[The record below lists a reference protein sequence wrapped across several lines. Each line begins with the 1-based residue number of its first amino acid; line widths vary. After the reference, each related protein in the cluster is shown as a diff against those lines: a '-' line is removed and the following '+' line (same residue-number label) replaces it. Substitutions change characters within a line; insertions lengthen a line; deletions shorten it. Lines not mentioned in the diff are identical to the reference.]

1 MPDPRWEN
9 LKEIFHAALDLPV
22 QERAAYVEKASN
34 GDPVLRQAV
43 ESLLKSHEET
53 NNFIDSPAY
62 QAAADMLVDD
72 NDLKANQV
80 VGRYRIVSLLGQ
92 GGMGKVYLAEDT
104 KLHRKVALKILP
116 LDLAADKDRIRRFEH
131 EAFAAAALNHP
142 NIAHIYEVGE
152 QGNTRFIAMEFVDG
166 VSLRET
172 MYRGNAELGKLLR
185 FLQHVAEGL
194 AKAHDAG
201 IVHRDL
207 KPDNIVITSDG
218 HAKLLDF
225 GLAKLLD
232 QARLSASI
240 TDQNSG
246 IGSQHSQPGTVL
258 GTVGYMSPEQ
268 AQGRV
273 KEIDHRSD
281 IFSFGCIL
289 FEAAARHKP
298 FEGRDNLDSLHNIV
312 HAPTPLIKDFNPSS
326 PDELQ
331 RIVRRCLAKDPG
343 RRYQSIKEVAIEI
356 DELREELKRSI
367 ESRDSTPEA
376 ISSTSTTSDA
386 TSQQLTASQESRVS
400 TQVSATPTSSSEVL
414 LSEIKRHK
422 TGAVLSA
429 SFTLLLI
436 VAAGYGAYKLLGGRS
451 SDNVDPSRMKIS
463 RLTTGGRVGNAVING
478 ATSISPD
485 GKYVVFTTAESGKQ
499 ALWIRQVSTSSLVQ
513 IASPIAAT
521 YFGTTFSPDGEL
533 VYFTRIDEQDPLGA
547 LYVVPALG
555 GTPRKIL
562 VDITSTIT
570 FSPDGK
576 RMAFTRYAEP
586 GESFVMAANV
596 DGTDAQKLA
605 TRKQPQFFSAYG
617 ISWSPDGEMI
627 ACGVLMNSIN
637 SPAQL
642 IGVSTRGADERI
654 LTSQSF
660 RDIFHVSW
668 LKDGSG
674 LVLTAAPE
682 GSSRGVQ
689 VFLVSYP
696 SGKATRITNDLN
708 SYGDSSLGLT
718 ADGRT
723 MVTTQKESS
732 RQIFVVN
739 DSKDSSQAVPVSL
752 GKYDGEAGVSWTP
765 DGKIVYVT
773 QSGESID
780 VWSMNSDGN
789 DQRQLTFDGEP
800 KSNPVVSPD
809 GRYIVF
815 AGTRSTVQN
824 LWRMDIDGSNPKQ
837 LLPTNTPAFFPVIS
851 PDSGSVIFNSAHSGN
866 LVLWK
871 VGIDGANTPT
881 QLTETISIF
890 PAVSPD
896 GRWVASFSEGSD
908 AGGKPKIIIVPFT
921 GGPAIKWFDVSPG
934 FVPDNHPVLRWAP
947 DGSALTYVD
956 ESNGADNIWSQ
967 PVNGGLRK
975 PLTNF
980 KSDNISSFAW
990 SRDGKRLAIARGPVT
1005 TDVVLLRDFR

>member
-1 MPDPRWEN
+1 MAIQCCVKQWN
-9 LKEIFHAALDLPV
+9 LF
-22 QERAAYVEKASN
+22 
-34 GDPVLRQAV
+34 
-43 ESLLKSHEET
+43 LKSHEET

-562 VDITSTIT
+562 VDITSAIT

>member
-1 MPDPRWEN
+1 MPDSHWES
-9 LKEIFHAALDLPV
+9 LKEIFHAALALPV
-22 QERAAYVEKASN
+22 QQRGAYLDKASN
-34 GDPVLRQAV
+34 GDPDLRHAV

-62 QAAADMLVDD
+62 QAVADMLVDD
-72 NDLKANQV
+72 NDLKANQI
-80 VGRYRIVSLLGQ
+80 VGHYRIVSLLGQ

-131 EAFAAAALNHP
+131 EAYAAAALNHP

-172 MYRGNAELGKLLR
+172 IYRGDTGLGKLLR

-207 KPDNIVITSDG
+207 KPDNIMITNDG

-232 QARLSASI
+232 QARLFSSI
-240 TDQNSG
+240 TNQHSG
-246 IGSQHSQPGTVL
+246 IASQHSQPGTVL
-258 GTVGYMSPEQ
+258 GTLGYMSPEQ
-268 AQGRV
+268 AQGRI

-289 FEAAARHKP
+289 FEVAARHKP
-298 FEGRDNLDSLHNIV
+298 FEGSDNLDSLHNIV
-312 HAPTPLIKDFNPSS
+312 HAPTPQIKDFNPSS

-331 RIVRRCLAKDPG
+331 RIVRRCLAKDPD

-356 DELREELKRSI
+356 DELREDLKRSTA
-367 ESRDSTPEA
+367 SRDSSPET

-386 TSQQLTASQESRVS
+386 AFQQLTVSQESPVS

-422 TGAVLSA
+422 KGAVLIA
-429 SFTLLLI
+429 SFTVLLI
-436 VAAGYGAYKLLGGRS
+436 VAAAYGAYKLLGGRT

-478 ATSISPD
+478 DTSISPD

-533 VYFTRIDEQDPLGA
+533 VYFTRVDEQDPSGA
-547 LYVVPALG
+547 LYEVPVLG

-562 VDITSTIT
+562 VDITSSIA

-605 TRKQPQFFSAYG
+605 TRKQPQFFSPYG
-617 ISWSPDGEMI
+617 LSWSPDGELI

-642 IGVSTRGADERI
+642 IGVSTRGANERI

-660 RDIFHVSW
+660 RDVFHVSW

-674 LVLTAAPE
+674 VVLTAAPE

-696 SGKATRITNDLN
+696 SGKSTRITNDLN

-732 RQIFVVN
+732 IQIFVVD
-739 DSKDSSQAVPVSL
+739 DSKESSQANPVSE

-765 DGKIVYVT
+765 DGKIIYVT

-780 VWSMNSDGN
+780 VWSMNPDGK

-800 KSNPVVSPD
+800 KSNPAVSPD
-809 GRYIVF
+809 GRYVVF

-866 LVLWK
+866 LVLWR
-871 VGIDGANTPT
+871 VGIDGGESK
-881 QLTETISIF
+881 QLTDTMSLF

-896 GRWVASFSEGSD
+896 GKWVAAFVEGTTY
-908 AGGKPKIIIVPFT
+908 GGRPKIIIVPFA
-921 GGPAIKWFDVSPG
+921 GGPVTKSFDVSPG
-934 FVPDNHPVLRWAP
+934 FVPDNHPVLRWTP
-947 DGSALTYVD
+947 DGNSLTYVD

-967 PVNGGLRK
+967 SVNGGPRK

-980 KSDNISSFAW
+980 KSDSISCFAW
-990 SRDGKRLAIARGPVT
+990 SLDGKRLAIARGPVT
-1005 TDVVLLRDFR
+1005 TDVVLLKDFR

>member
-1 MPDPRWEN
+1 MPDPQWEN
-9 LKEIFHAALDLPV
+9 LKEIFHAALEFPPS
-22 QERAAYVEKASN
+22 ERAAYLDEASN
-34 GDPVLRQAV
+34 GDLALRQAV

-53 NNFIDSPAY
+53 NNFIDAPAY
-62 QAAADMLVDD
+62 QAAADMLVDGKE
-72 NDLKANQV
+72 LKANQT
-80 VGRYRIVSLLGQ
+80 VGHYRIVSLLGQ

-116 LDLAADKDRIRRFEH
+116 VDLAADKDRIRRFEH

-172 MYRGNAELGKLLR
+172 IYRRKPELGKMLR

-207 KPDNIVITSDG
+207 KPDNIMITSDG

-232 QARLSASI
+232 QARLSSLSSN
-240 TDQNSG
+240 QNSG
-246 IGSQHSQPGTVL
+246 MASQHSQPGTVL

-273 KEIDHRSD
+273 NDIDHRSD

-289 FEAAARHKP
+289 FEVVTRHKP
-298 FEGRDNLDSLHNIV
+298 FEGKDNLDSLHNIV
-312 HAPTPLIKDFNPSS
+312 HAPTPLIKDFNPSL

-331 RIVRRCLAKDPG
+331 RIVRRCLAKDPD

-356 DELREELKRSI
+356 DELREDLKRSTGAD
-367 ESRDSTPEA
+367 DSNPQG
-376 ISSTSTTSDA
+376 ISSTSAASDA
-386 TSQQLTASQESRVS
+386 ASQQPTASQESPVS
-400 TQVSATPTSSSEVL
+400 TQVSATTTSSSEVL

-422 TGAVLSA
+422 TGAVLTA
-429 SFTLLLI
+429 SFTVLLI
-436 VAAGYGAYKLLGGRS
+436 VAASYGAYKLFGGRAS
-451 SDNVDPSRMKIS
+451 NNIDLSRMKIS
-463 RLTTGGRVGNAVING
+463 RLTTGGRVGNAVIDG

-513 IASPIAAT
+513 IAPPIPAT

-533 VYFTRIDEQDPLGA
+533 VYFTRVDEQDPLGA
-547 LYVVPALG
+547 VYEVPVLG
-555 GTPRKIL
+555 GTARKIL
-562 VDITSTIT
+562 VSVTSAIT

-576 RMAFTRYAEP
+576 RIAFTRYAEP
-586 GESFVMAANV
+586 GESFVMAANI
-596 DGTDAQKLA
+596 DGSDERKLA
-605 TRKQPQFFSAYG
+605 TRKQPQFFSSYG
-617 ISWSPDGEMI
+617 LSWSPDGEMI

-642 IGVSTRGADERI
+642 VGVSTRGANERI
-654 LTSQSF
+654 LTSQNF

-668 LKDGSG
+668 LGDGSG
-674 LVLTAAPE
+674 LVLSAAPA

-696 SGKATRITNDLN
+696 SGNATRITNDLN
-708 SYGDSSLGLT
+708 SYGQSSLGLT

-723 MVTTQKESS
+723 IVTTQKESS
-732 RQIFVVN
+732 IQIFVMD
-739 DSKDSSQAVPVSL
+739 DSKDSTQALSVSK
-752 GKYDGEAGVSWTP
+752 GKFDGEFGVAWNTY
-765 DGKIVYVT
+765 DRIVYVT
-773 QSGESID
+773 QSGENID
-780 VWSMNSDGN
+780 VWSMNRDGT

-800 KSNPVVSPD
+800 KSNPAVSPD

-824 LWRMDIDGSNPKQ
+824 LWRMDMDGSNPKQ
-837 LLPTNTPAFFPVIS
+837 LLPTNTPAFFPIIS

-866 LVLWK
+866 LVLWQ
-871 VGIDGANTPT
+871 VGIDGGEAK
-881 QLTETISIF
+881 QLTDTMSLF

-896 GRWVASFSEGSD
+896 GKWVAAFVEGT
-908 AGGKPKIIIVPFT
+908 AYGGKPMINIVPFT
-921 GGPAIKWFDVSPG
+921 GGPATKSFEVSPG
-934 FVPDNHPVLRWAP
+934 FVPDLHPVLRWTP
-947 DGSALTYVD
+947 DGNALTYVD
-956 ESNGADNIWSQ
+956 DSNGADNIWSQ
-967 PVNGGLRK
+967 PVNGGPRK

-980 KSDNISSFAW
+980 KSDSISCFAW